1 MRAIALTNVAYDP
14 DAARLFGAHKSVW
27 TTTNHYVADPF
38 KRNMIK
44 GLDFS
49 KLIEPNEV
57 DTYVERLMKREKKD
71 DEYKNFVIQ
80 ESDDSE
86 MSD

>member
-1 MRAIALTNVAYDP
+1 MTNIAYDP
-14 DAARLFGAHKSVW
+14 ESARVFGAHKSVW

-49 KLIEPNEV
+49 ELIIPPEK
-57 DTYVERLMKREKKD
+57 DTYVERLIKREKKD
-71 DEYKNFVIQ
+71 EEYR
-80 ESDDSE
+80 
-86 MSD
+86 